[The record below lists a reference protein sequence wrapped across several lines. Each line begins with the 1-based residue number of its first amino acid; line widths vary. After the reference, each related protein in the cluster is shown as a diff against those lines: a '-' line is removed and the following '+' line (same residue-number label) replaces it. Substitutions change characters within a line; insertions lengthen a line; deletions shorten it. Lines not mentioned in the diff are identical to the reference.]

1 MDKVDRI
8 RLEQFRQMKRE
19 IRGSEGYLIVGI
31 DVGKEK
37 HHAFLGTAT
46 GRTYLRGMVFENSR
60 EGFEKLFAQVEAIK
74 VQGGLDKEV
83 FGLEPTANY
92 HKPLADY
99 LVRRLCQ
106 VVLVSGVAVK
116 ANRKSLDGRW
126 DKHDVKDAANVADL
140 VSQGKCLFY
149 EDPDPRLRELRELL
163 GLKRRLKREEH
174 GYRVRIRN
182 HLVAKYFP
190 ELDRYYGQ
198 SERVSLAVVRWG
210 LNPGFV
216 SGLEFEEFLRMVV
229 PGCRH
234 GGQRERV
241 QKIWEV
247 ARGSVGCVMGS
258 AVEFEVKVMVEGLKR
273 IREVLAETEREIKER
288 CEEFPEYESLLS
300 IPGFGPDISAKVLG
314 AIGDAGRF
322 GNGAQVLK
330 LAGWDLEAERSG
342 KNADLA
348 RPVISRKG
356 KADLRYALYQAAMIA
371 STKNQHFMVYFTN
384 KLRGREREPGIKTK
398 MRVKLA
404 AKLLVIA
411 WTLMKK
417 KERFNPDYLNRK

>member
-1 MDKVDRI
+1 MDEVERI

-19 IRGSEGYLIVGI
+19 IRGAEGYLIVGI

-46 GRTYLRGMVFENSR
+46 GKTHLRGMVFENSR
-60 EGFEKLFAQVEAIK
+60 EGFEKVFVQVEAIK

-83 FGLEPTANY
+83 FGVEPTANY

-182 HLVAKYFP
+182 HLGAKYFP
-190 ELDRYYGQ
+190 ELDRYFGQ
-198 SERVSLAVVRWG
+198 AERVSLAVVRWG
-210 LNPGFV
+210 L
-216 SGLEFEEFLRMVV
+216 
-229 PGCRH
+229 
-234 GGQRERV
+234 
-241 QKIWEV
+241 
-247 ARGSVGCVMGS
+247 
-258 AVEFEVKVMVEGLKR
+258 
-273 IREVLAETEREIKER
+273 
-288 CEEFPEYESLLS
+288 
-300 IPGFGPDISAKVLG
+300 
-314 AIGDAGRF
+314 
-322 GNGAQVLK
+322 
-330 LAGWDLEAERSG
+330 
-342 KNADLA
+342 
-348 RPVISRKG
+348 
-356 KADLRYALYQAAMIA
+356 
-371 STKNQHFMVYFTN
+371 
-384 KLRGREREPGIKTK
+384 
-398 MRVKLA
+398 
-404 AKLLVIA
+404 
-411 WTLMKK
+411 
-417 KERFNPDYLNRK
+417 